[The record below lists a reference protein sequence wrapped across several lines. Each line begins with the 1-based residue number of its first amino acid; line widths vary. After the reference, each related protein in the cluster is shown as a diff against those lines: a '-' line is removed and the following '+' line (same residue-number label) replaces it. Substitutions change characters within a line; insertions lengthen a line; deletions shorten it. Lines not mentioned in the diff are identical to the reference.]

1 MSILLNQQSKEI
13 ILNSLKIKLL
23 SDIDDMEYP
32 DRKWEFN
39 RNEIEEESHH
49 SRGSVRI
56 TDGCYFTEQEYKEY
70 RKEIR
75 SIKL

>member
-39 RNEIEEESHH
+39 FSMIISIEVH
-49 SRGSVRI
+49 
-56 TDGCYFTEQEYKEY
+56 
-70 RKEIR
+70 
-75 SIKL
+75 